1 MANKKSDLT
10 TLEGEMEQHGVSRR
24 EFCLSG
30 MAALA
35 LANCPVIMAHANAA
49 SEQRL
54 IPASF
59 DGLEIAGDLAK
70 RAGQNYDRLESDIYQ
85 PPLVFENPFGSSK
98 TWPGDWE
105 GRTVL
110 GLTLLARS
118 THREA
123 RYLDDILRLYPGKM
137 NSRGYFGPLLDP
149 KAVDEQQLAGHG
161 WVLRGLCE
169 YYEWK
174 HDERVLE
181 MINNVVRNLALPTR
195 GQHSIYPIDPAI
207 RFVKGGVAGE
217 IVAHLGNWKLSSDN
231 GCDFIFLDGVTHAYQ
246 VRGGADLKALI
257 DEMIARFLEV
267 DVIAIKAQTH
277 ATLTAIRALL
287 RQYENSGDPR
297 LLEAV
302 EKRYKL
308 YRSQAMTETYANF
321 NWFERPE
328 WSECCA
334 IIDSFM
340 IGVQLW
346 RHTGDPAYL
355 EDAHLIYFNGMGR
368 GQRNNGG
375 YGVDTYAGAHDPYLE
390 VNTYE
395 APFCCTM
402 RGGEGNA
409 RAIEYAYF
417 SRPGELVLPFFHD
430 SKASLQ
436 IGDGAV
442 TLRQT
447 TGYPYQGTVKLEII
461 SSSLKQPVRMHFV
474 APSWTKS
481 HRLRLN
487 GKDVPVRTNKGFVEV
502 RSPLRAGDTM
512 ALDFDLVTGAR
523 DTFNPYS
530 IRGYHAF
537 HSGPLV
543 LGYEGP
549 TEIALPRDSELIPDE
564 PGSFRA
570 KATGTRLAR
579 INDLNVLKVSEK
591 DPFRRQ
597 VLFREA

>member
-1 MANKKSDLT
+1 MAKRKNDLAT
-10 TLEGEMEQHGVSRR
+10 REPEMEQHGVSRR
-24 EFCLSG
+24 DFCLSG
-30 MAALA
+30 LAALA
-35 LANCPVIMAHANAA
+35 FANCPAIKAHATPI
-49 SEQRL
+49 SEEQL
-54 IPASF
+54 LPVSF
-59 DGLEIAGDLAK
+59 DGIEIAGELAK
-70 RAGQNYDRLESDIYQ
+70 RAGQNFDRLESDIYR
-85 PPLVFENPFGSSK
+85 PPLVFEGVEVR

-105 GRTVL
+105 GRTLL
-110 GLTLLARS
+110 GLTLLSRS

-123 RYLDDILRLYPGKM
+123 RYLDEILRLYPAKM
-137 NSRGYFGPLLDP
+137 NSQGYFGPLLDP
-149 KAVDEQQLAGHG
+149 KAVDEQQLSGHA

-174 HDERVLE
+174 KDERVFE
-181 MINNVVRNLALPTR
+181 MIDKVVRNLALPTR
-195 GQHSIYPIDPAI
+195 GQHATYPIDPAI
-207 RFVKGGVAGE
+207 RSHVGGPAGE
-217 IVAHLGNWKLSSDN
+217 VVGHLGNWKISSDI

-246 VRGGADLKALI
+246 VRGGADLEALM
-257 DEMIARFLEV
+257 DEMITRFLEV
-267 DVIAIKAQTH
+267 DVVAIKAQTH
-277 ATLTAIRALL
+277 ATLTALRALL
-287 RQYENSGDPR
+287 RRYENSGDPR
-297 LLEAV
+297 FLEAV

-308 YRSQAMTETYANF
+308 YRNQAMTETYANF
-321 NWFERPE
+321 NWFERPD

-340 IGVQLW
+340 LAVQLW
-346 RHTGDPAYL
+346 RHTGDPAYI

-375 YGVDTYAGAHDPYLE
+375 YGADTCAGAHDPY
-390 VNTYE
+390 VKVAVYE
-395 APFCCTM
+395 APWCCTM

-409 RAIEYAYF
+409 RAIDYAYF

-436 IGDGAV
+436 IGGDAV

-461 SSSLKQPVRMHFV
+461 SSSLRQAVRVRFA

-481 HRLRLN
+481 HRLYLN
-487 GKDVPVRTNKGFVEV
+487 GKDVPVRTNKGFVELQG
-502 RSPLRAGDTM
+502 PLRAGDTI

-523 DTFNPYS
+523 DTFNPFS

-543 LGYEGP
+543 LGYEG
-549 TEIALPRDSELIPDE
+549 TSEIALPRDSELVPDG

-570 KATGTRLAR
+570 KATGIRLTR
-579 INDLNVLKVSEK
+579 INDYNVLKVSEK
-591 DPFRRQ
+591 DPCRRQ

>member
-1 MANKKSDLT
+1 MAH
-10 TLEGEMEQHGVSRR
+10 HGVSRR
-24 EFCLSG
+24 DFCLSG
-30 MAALA
+30 LAALA
-35 LANCPVIMAHANAA
+35 LADCPTIMVQAIAANDSRWVPAPFAA
-49 SEQRL
+49 M
-54 IPASF
+54 
-59 DGLEIAGDLAK
+59 EIAGDLAK
-70 RAGQNYDRLESDIYQ
+70 RANQNYDRLESDIYQ
-85 PPLVFENPFGSSK
+85 PPLVFESESAK

-110 GLTLLARS
+110 GLTLLSRS

-123 RYLDDILRLYPGKM
+123 RYLDEILRLYPAKM
-137 NSRGYFGPLLDP
+137 NSQGYFGPLLDP
-149 KAVDEQQLAGHG
+149 KAVDEQQLSGHG

-181 MINNVVRNLALPTR
+181 MIDKIVRNLVLPTE
-195 GQHSIYPIDPAI
+195 GQHSSYPIDPAI
-207 RFVKGGVAGE
+207 RSHQGGAAGE
-217 IVAHLGNWKLSSDN
+217 IVAHVGNWKLSSDI

-246 VRGGADLKALI
+246 VRGGSDLKAVI

-277 ATLTAIRALL
+277 ATLTGMRALL
-287 RQYENSGDPR
+287 RQYENSSDPR

-308 YRSQAMTETYANF
+308 YRGQAMTETYANF

-328 WSECCA
+328 WSEECA

-340 IGVQLW
+340 IALALW
-346 RHTGDPAYL
+346 RHTGNPAYL

-375 YGVDTYAGAHDPYLE
+375 YGVDTCAGAHDPY
-390 VNTYE
+390 VKVTSYE
-395 APFCCTM
+395 AYWCCTM

-409 RAIEYAYF
+409 RAIESTYF
-417 SRPGELVLPFFHD
+417 SRPGEIALPFFHD
-430 SKASLQ
+430 SKASLK
-436 IGDGAV
+436 IGEGAV

-447 TGYPYQGTVKLEII
+447 TDYPYQGKVQLEII
-461 SSSLKQPVRMHFV
+461 SSSLNGPVRVRFV

-481 HRLRLN
+481 HRLSFN
-487 GKDVPVRTNKGFVEV
+487 GKDVPVRTSNGFFAMQ
-502 RSPLRAGDTM
+502 SPLRVGDTIV
-512 ALDFDLVTGAR
+512 LDFDLVTGAR

-549 TEIALPRDSELIPDE
+549 SEVALPRDAELIPDE

-570 KATGTRLAR
+570 KATGTRLTR

-591 DPFRRQ
+591 DPCRRQ